1 MAALQVQDVKTRVK
15 RTFGDE
21 AGVQV
26 TDADILMWIND
37 AQRNIV
43 RDNDNVLP
51 TVGTANVVAGQNNYT
66 LPSDLYRVHTVKW
79 NGYNLKSLSWQDF
92 NTKFQGWESTDS
104 LYSQGQPTFYTLW
117 QSSFYL
123 FPTPSSALTS
133 GLKIYYTR
141 RPVDRVND
149 TDVLD
154 TPEEY
159 NDAVVNYV
167 LQKCYELD
175 EDWTGAGNKASEVT
189 ADLNSLKIQEQW
201 RDEESYPSIRVMPED
216 M

>member
-117 QSSFYL
+117 
-123 FPTPSSALTS
+123 
-133 GLKIYYTR
+133 
-141 RPVDRVND
+141 PVDRVND